1 MIGSTKFGS
10 HHYLLLMRL
19 LLLHKFLRY
28 NPHVV
33 RSLPLQRRRFL
44 ASSLATSAFAL
55 AGKSGAQPTSAKPRE
70 YYELRKYLMQS
81 GPQTKL
87 TETYLSGALIPALNR
102 LGMSPIGVFNV
113 SIGPETPTIYLLTP
127 STSLETLVTSRPRL
141 AEDQQFL
148 QAAAPFWNAPA
159 TEPPFIRIESTLL
172 QAFEGWPKLT
182 PPPATAQHGKRMF
195 ELRTYE
201 SATNQD
207 HVRKVEMFHK
217 GEFEIFQK
225 AGFDQVF
232 YGDALIGPR
241 LPHLTYMLSFADLT
255 ERDAK
260 WDAFRNNPDWKKLS
274 ADPRYAFEPIVSN
287 ITNLILTPTSYSQI

>member
-1 MIGSTKFGS
+1 
-10 HHYLLLMRL
+10 
-19 LLLHKFLRY
+19 
-28 NPHVV
+28 
-33 RSLPLQRRRFL
+33 LQRRRFL
-44 ASSLATSAFAL
+44 ASSLAASAVAL
-55 AGKSGAQPTSAKPRE
+55 AGKSEAQPSAKPRE

-87 TETYLSGALIPALNR
+87 TEAYLSGALIPALNR
-102 LGMSPIGVFNV
+102 LGMSPIGVFNL
-113 SIGPETPTIYLLTP
+113 SIGPETPTLYVLIP
-127 STSLETLVTSRPRL
+127 STSVEALVTSDLQL
-141 AEDQQFL
+141 AQDQQFL

-172 QAFEGWPKLT
+172 IAFEGWPKIT

-201 SATNQD
+201 SATAQD

-217 GEFEIFQK
+217 GEFDIFHK

-232 YGDALIGPR
+232 YGDALIGQR

-274 ADPRYAFEPIVSN
+274 ADPRYAFESIVSN
-287 ITNLILTPTSYSQI
+287 ITNLMLTPTSYSQI